1 VAFDVD
7 ATQIN
12 FPNGGVDYTKVHDQV
27 VAIDPGKGTVTLNL
41 VNGFSFGRP
50 VWYLTMEAST
60 TMAAAIEATTF
71 APALLRDVLG
81 KDDSFGSP
89 VERLFL
95 AVNGASDGGC
105 DNPQRQGLVAALT
118 DGHRPNNVLGGIPTI
133 APDYSPPVG
142 SAALRVD
149 AGRDRARLSR
159 PADRRIPHPDTGPG
173 WDSHRSRWC
182 EIRYGHVHRQLP
194 DRSTVE
200 LRSSRVGRGLRLLA
214 GARGRSPRRLK
225 ST

>member
-1 VAFDVD
+1 MVAFDVD

-12 FPNGGVDYTKVHDQV
+12 FPSDGVDYTKVHDQV
-27 VAIDPGKGTVTLNL
+27 VAIDPVKGTVTLNL

-60 TMAAAIEATTF
+60 STAAAIESTTF

-105 DNPQRQGLVAALT
+105 NNPQRQGLVAALT

-133 APDYSPPVG
+133 APDYSPLWEAQPYEWTQ
-142 SAALRVD
+142 D
-149 AGRDRARLSR
+149 AISR
-159 PADRRIPHPDTGPG
+159 GFRGLQTEEFRILTLVQDGILTGPG
-173 WDSHRSRWC
+173 GAKFGTGTFIVNC
-182 EIRYGHVHRQLP
+182 PIAQ
-194 DRSTVE
+194 
-200 LRSSRVGRGLRLLA
+200 RLN
-214 GARGRSPRRLK
+214 
-225 ST
+225 